1 MSWRKKL
8 EGPAGAVLAAGLA
21 LGMGLMGFDN
31 NVQLGKA
38 RELARNGIQTTGT
51 VTAMR
56 ASGRKARTYYVSYRY
71 RAGGQERGV
80 EAKVD
85 SDSYYA
91 LAEGMTIPVR
101 FDPDNPRRAISEGE
115 LARLESWG
123 ERFGPFAGTVL
134 FAFGFI
140 SKVAPSWT
148 PWSPRPS
155 PRKPPDSPR
164 KSKSPSS
171 GSRPGDRAPR
181 GSGRK
186 RK

>member
-1 MSWRKKL
+1 MSWRQKL
-8 EGPAGAVLAAGLA
+8 EGPAGAVLSAVLA
-21 LGMGLMGFDN
+21 VAMGLMGFET

-38 RELARNGIQTTGT
+38 RELARDGIQTTGT

-56 ASGRKARTYYVSYRY
+56 ESGRKARTYHVSYRY
-71 RAGGQERGV
+71 RAGGEVLGV
-80 EAKVD
+80 DSKVD
-85 SDSYYA
+85 RDSFHA

-101 FDPDNPRRAISEGE
+101 FDADNPRRAISEGE

-123 ERFGPFAGTVL
+123 ERFGPFAGAVL
-134 FAFGFI
+134 FGIGFI
-140 SKVAPSWT
+140 GRVAPTWT

-155 PRKPPDSPR
+155 PRKPPDTPR

-171 GSRPGDRAPR
+171 GSRPKDRAPR
-181 GSGRK
+181 GSGRR